1 MREMGRLGVEE
12 SSWSARP
19 KTRQGLLMAGYSSGV
34 TN

>member
-12 SSWSARP
+12 SSARP
-19 KTRQGLLMAGYSSGV
+19 KTRQGMLMAGYSSGV